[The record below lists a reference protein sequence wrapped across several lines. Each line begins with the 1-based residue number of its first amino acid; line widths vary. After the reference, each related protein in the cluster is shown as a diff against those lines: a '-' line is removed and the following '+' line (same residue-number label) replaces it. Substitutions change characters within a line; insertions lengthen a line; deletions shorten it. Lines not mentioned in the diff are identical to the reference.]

1 MRSLP
6 ADQEVPDLFVQADV
20 STAKGVAKLAREAL
34 GRLGGV
40 DTLVNTVGGSS
51 APSEGV
57 FAVSD
62 EDW

>member
-34 GRLGGV
+34 VRPVRGSVRRQRRG
-40 DTLVNTVGGSS
+40 LVTESS
-51 APSEGV
+51 R
-57 FAVSD
+57 
-62 EDW
+62 